1 MEEKSVEEKTKILE
15 ENYQIETEKVEEVL
29 NTMCNLSDLI
39 EEKGIE
45 NGIEKGMTE
54 AIVMSLQN
62 LMETMG
68 FSLEKACQA
77 LKVPVEEYEKILNH
91 KL

>member
-1 MEEKSVEEKTKILE
+1 MFLEEKSVEEKTKILE

-39 EEKGIE
+39 EEK
-45 NGIEKGMTE
+45 GIEKGMTE

>member
-1 MEEKSVEEKTKILE
+1 
-15 ENYQIETEKVEEVL
+15 
-29 NTMCNLSDLI
+29 MCNLSDLI

-45 NGIEKGMTE
+45 KGMQKGLEKGLEKGIEKGMQKGIEKGMQKGIEKGMTE

-68 FSLEKACQA
+68 LSLEKACQA